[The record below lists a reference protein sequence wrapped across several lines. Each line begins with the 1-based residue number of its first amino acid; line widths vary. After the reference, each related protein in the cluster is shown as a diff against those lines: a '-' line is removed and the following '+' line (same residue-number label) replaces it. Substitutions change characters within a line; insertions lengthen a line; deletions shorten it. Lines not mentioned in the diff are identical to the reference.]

1 MEEVLRYLVN
11 SVTGGECEITQT
23 EENGKT
29 IVTVLVAPDD
39 LGKVIGKNG
48 KIASSIRTIA
58 KYIGKKSN
66 KCIIKFGER
75 VEA

>member
-1 MEEVLRYLVN
+1 MEEVLRYLV
-11 SVTGGECEITQT
+11 SSITGSECEITTT
-23 EENGKT
+23 EDDGKT
-29 IVTVLVAPDD
+29 IVTVLVAPEDI
-39 LGKVIGKNG
+39 GKVIGKNG

>member
-11 SVTGGECEITQT
+11 SVTGGECEITQA

-39 LGKVIGKNG
+39 LGKVIG